1 MPKIIPLPPQRSE
14 EARLVIYT
22 VAHWLFHENET
33 LEETIAQ
40 LRREWPIHDL
50 DDIQRSY
57 FDNGGTFLAI
67 MEGDEVIGTGALRR
81 LEAGVGEIK
90 RVWLLPQYH
99 GQGLGYQMMQRLLD
113 EARHQ
118 GYRCVRLCTSP
129 QYQQR
134 AYQFYLRLGFYEI
147 PRYNDDPDDV
157 SLELTL

>member
-1 MPKIIPLPPQRSE
+1 MPEIIPLSPQRNE

-22 VAHWLFHENET
+22 VAHWLFHEQET

-50 DDIQRSY
+50 DDIQSSY
-57 FDNGGTFLAI
+57 FDAGGTFLI
-67 MEGDEVIGTGALRR
+67 IVEGDEIIGTGGLRR
-81 LEAGVGEIK
+81 LEEGVGEIK
-90 RVWLLPQYH
+90 RLWLLPQYH
-99 GQGLGYQMMQRLLD
+99 GHGLGFQMMQRLL
-113 EARHQ
+113 EAARQQ

-134 AYQFYLRLGFYEI
+134 AYRFYINLGFIEI